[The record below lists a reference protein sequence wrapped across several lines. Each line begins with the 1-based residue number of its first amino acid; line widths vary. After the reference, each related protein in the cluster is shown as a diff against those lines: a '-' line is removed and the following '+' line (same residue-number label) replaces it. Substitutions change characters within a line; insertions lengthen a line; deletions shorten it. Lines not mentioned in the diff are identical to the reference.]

1 MALNPLKNAIGG
13 GLNTLYVLI
22 FLFYLK
28 LKLSKINALKL
39 LFILCLINEKSMYYN
54 INNIHYKNRQI
65 KNKEYSS
72 QKDFKEDLL
81 IIKENTLEPIY
92 MSETNKKS
100 SDYINYKKVLSL
112 NNNEESDDMRLV
124 EYINDK
130 YRGVHIT
137 VSLLNQEKLTGEVV
151 KGFDNILLLKVGD
164 ILTHV
169 DGEYIVSF
177 F

>member
-1 MALNPLKNAIGG
+1 MLFVFSLLNGENIYYKTNKILFKNTEIT
-13 GLNTLYVLI
+13 NI
-22 FLFYLK
+22 E
-28 LKLSKINALKL
+28 
-39 LFILCLINEKSMYYN
+39 FIPHKDLEKN
-54 INNIHYKNRQI
+54 P
-65 KNKEYSS
+65 
-72 QKDFKEDLL
+72 L
-81 IIKENTLEPIY
+81 IIKENDLESIDIN
-92 MSETNKKS
+92 ERNNKILK
-100 SDYINYKKVLSL
+100 YINYKKMLL
-112 NNNEESDDMRLV
+112 LKENKESDDMRLV

-164 ILTHV
+164 ILTHI